1 MTSEEIP
8 RRSVKG
14 AAALRAELV
23 FTRRGRRPA
32 LNRPMN
38 LSPRA
43 AGLVLF
49 LSAFGSSIA
58 ADWPEFR
65 GPGGQG
71 ISAATDL
78 PLNWSRTEN
87 VLWRQPV
94 PGLGWSSPVVGGGRI
109 FLTTGAA
116 DGDGAPSL
124 RVLALDLATGRITWD
139 VEVFAPSEAGR
150 ASMHKKNS
158 PASPTPVLHE
168 GRLYVHFG
176 HFGTAC
182 LDLDGKILWRNN
194 RLRYEPEHGNG
205 GSPIIVGDLLV
216 FSADARTDPALVA
229 LDRRTG
235 EVAWRAPR
243 DLEVR
248 QKFSFATPLL
258 IEVAGRPQI
267 VCPASGAVIA
277 HDPVDGREIWRVRY
291 GGGYSLI
298 PRPVFAHGLLFI
310 GTGYNRADLLAIRV
324 DGATG
329 DLTDTHIAWR
339 TTKGAP
345 LTPSTVVVGD
355 ELYAVS
361 DMGVATCFDART
373 GTVHWQEKLE
383 AGYSASPLAAAG
395 RVYFQS
401 ESGVATVV
409 AAEKTFRR
417 LAQNTVG
424 ERTLASLAVVDG
436 TLLLRSES
444 ALYRIGG
451 AKVSA
456 GR

>member
-1 MTSEEIP
+1 MLSSVRLPLIALLLALGAGRVAAEE
-8 RRSVKG
+8 
-14 AAALRAELV
+14 
-23 FTRRGRRPA
+23 
-32 LNRPMN
+32 
-38 LSPRA
+38 
-43 AGLVLF
+43 
-49 LSAFGSSIA
+49 
-58 ADWPEFR
+58 WPEFR
-65 GPGGQG
+65 GPSGQG
-71 ISAATDL
+71 ISTAPAV
-78 PLNWSRTEN
+78 PLTWSKTEN
-87 VLWRQPV
+87 ILWRTSV

-109 FLTTGAA
+109 FLTTGVA
-116 DGDGAPSL
+116 DAEGAPSL
-124 RVLALDLATGRITWD
+124 RVLALDLASGRMLWD
-139 VEVFAPSEAGR
+139 VEVFAPGEAGR

-158 PASPTPVLHE
+158 PASPTPVLRD

-176 HFGTAC
+176 HFGTAG
-182 LDLDGKILWRNN
+182 LDVQGKILWRNN

-235 EVAWRAPR
+235 ELAWRAPR

-258 IEVAGRPQI
+258 IEIGGRPQI

-277 HDPVDGREIWRVRY
+277 HDPADGREIWRVRY

-345 LTPSTVVVGD
+345 LTPSTGVVGD

-401 ESGVATVV
+401 ESGVSTVV
-409 AAEKTFRR
+409 AAGKEFRR
-417 LAQNTVG
+417 LAQNALG
-424 ERTLASLAVVDG
+424 ERTLASLAVAEG
-436 TLLLRSES
+436 TFLLRSEN
-444 ALYRIGG
+444 ALYRIGRGG
-451 AKVSA
+451 AST

>member
-1 MTSEEIP
+1 MCT
-8 RRSVKG
+8 
-14 AAALRAELV
+14 
-23 FTRRGRRPA
+23 
-32 LNRPMN
+32 
-38 LSPRA
+38 SPRA
-43 AGLVLF
+43 TGLMLF
-49 LSAFGSSIA
+49 VIFCVGSSA
-58 ADWPEFR
+58 GEWPEFR

-71 ISAATDL
+71 VAHAADL
-78 PLNWSRTEN
+78 PVKWSQGEN
-87 VLWRQPV
+87 VMWRRPV

-109 FLTTGAA
+109 FLTTGVAE
-116 DGDGAPSL
+116 GDGAPSL
-124 RVLALDLATGRITWD
+124 RALALDLAEGRIVWD
-139 VEVFAPSEAGR
+139 VEVFPPGETGR

-168 GRLYVHFG
+168 ERLYVHFG

-194 RLRYEPEHGNG
+194 RFRYEPEHGNG
-205 GSPIIVGDLLV
+205 GSPIVVGDRLV
-216 FSADARTDPALVA
+216 FSADARTDPSLVA
-229 LDRRTG
+229 LDRHTG
-235 EVAWRAPR
+235 ELAWRSPR

-258 IEVAGRPQI
+258 IDVAGRPQI

-277 HDPVDGREIWRVRY
+277 HDPADGREIWRVRY

-298 PRPVFAHGLLFI
+298 PRPVFAHGLLFV

-361 DMGVATCFDART
+361 DMGVASCFDART

-383 AGYSASPLAAAG
+383 GGYSASPLAAAG

-401 ESGVATVV
+401 ESGVGTVV
-409 AAEKTFRR
+409 EAGKSFRR
-417 LAQNTVG
+417 LAHNALG

-436 TLLLRSES
+436 TLLLRSEH
-444 ALYRIGG
+444 AIYRIGSPTG
-451 AKVSA
+451 GTA
-456 GR
+456 R

>member
-1 MTSEEIP
+1 MRVPQRVS
-8 RRSVKG
+8 
-14 AAALRAELV
+14 
-23 FTRRGRRPA
+23 
-32 LNRPMN
+32 
-38 LSPRA
+38 
-43 AGLVLF
+43 LF
-49 LSAFGSSIA
+49 LLAFALTLDGARAGVA
-58 ADWPEFR
+58 ANDNWPEFR

-71 ISAATDL
+71 TSTAANL
-78 PLNWSRTEN
+78 PLRWSRTDG
-87 VLWRQPV
+87 VVWRTEV

-109 FLTTGAA
+109 FLTTGVA
-116 DGDGAPSL
+116 DTDGAPSL
-124 RVLALDLATGRITWD
+124 HVLALDLVSGRMLWD
-139 VEVFAPSEAGR
+139 VEVFAAVEAGR

-158 PASPTPVLHE
+158 PASPTPVLHD
-168 GRLYVHFG
+168 GKLYVHFG

-182 LDLDGKILWRNN
+182 LDLGGKILWRNN

-235 EVAWRAPR
+235 ELAWRAR
-243 DLEVR
+243 REVEVR

-258 IEVAGRPQI
+258 IEIRGRPQI

-277 HDPVDGREIWRVRY
+277 HDPADGREIWRVRY

-298 PRPVFAHGLLFI
+298 PRPVLAHGLLFVA
-310 GTGYNRADLLAIRV
+310 TGYNRADLLAIRV

-373 GTVHWQEKLE
+373 GRVHWQEKLDG
-383 AGYSASPLAAAG
+383 GYSASPLAAGG
-395 RVYFQS
+395 RIYFQN
-401 ESGVATVV
+401 ETGVGTVV
-409 AAEKTFRR
+409 AAGTTFSK
-417 LAQNTVG
+417 LAVNDLG
-424 ERTLASLAVVDG
+424 ERTLASYAVAG
-436 TLLLRSES
+436 ATLLIRSEK
-444 ALYRIGG
+444 ALYRIGAQMG
-451 AKVSA
+451 S
-456 GR
+456 GRVN

>member
-1 MTSEEIP
+1 MALLNRVMPSFP
-8 RRSVKG
+8 RATGLLLVLTFAGVSV
-14 AAALRAELV
+14 RAE
-23 FTRRGRRPA
+23 
-32 LNRPMN
+32 
-38 LSPRA
+38 
-43 AGLVLF
+43 
-49 LSAFGSSIA
+49 
-58 ADWPEFR
+58 DWPEFR

-71 ISAATDL
+71 ISRGTDL
-78 PLNWSRTEN
+78 PLQWSATEN

-94 PGLGWSSPVVGGGRI
+94 PGLGWSSPVTAGGRI
-109 FLTTGAA
+109 FLTTGVAV
-116 DGDGAPSL
+116 GDGAPSL
-124 RVLALDLATGRITWD
+124 RALALELATGRILWD
-139 VEVFAPSEAGR
+139 TEVFPPAETGR

-158 PASPTPVLHE
+158 PASPTPVVHE
-168 GRLYVHFG
+168 GRVYVHFG

-182 LDLDGKILWRNN
+182 LDLEGKVLWRNN

-205 GSPIIVGDLLV
+205 GSPIIVGDRLV

-235 EVAWRAPR
+235 EVAWRSAR

-277 HDPVDGREIWRVRY
+277 HDPADGRELWRVRY

-298 PRPVFAHGLLFI
+298 PRPVFAHGLIFI

-324 DGATG
+324 DGSMG
-329 DLTDTHIAWR
+329 DLTDSHIAWR

-345 LTPSTVVVGD
+345 LTPSTVAVGD

-361 DMGVATCFDART
+361 DMGVATCFNART
-373 GTVHWQEKLE
+373 GEVYWQEKLE
-383 AGYSASPLAAAG
+383 PGYSASPLAAAG

-401 ESGVATVV
+401 EGGVATVV
-409 AAEKTFRR
+409 AAGRTFRQ
-417 LAQNTVG
+417 LARNELG
-424 ERTLASLAVVDG
+424 ERTLASLAVAENTV
-436 TLLLRSES
+436 LLRSEK

-451 AKVSA
+451 NRASA
-456 GR
+456 R